1 VEAGEETALDSPD
14 VTPRSRF
21 HVVLAFLLVVLPALL
36 QAPGGEAQDVRES
49 YQRAVSLHQAGDL
62 EAAVA
67 AYGEVLGLEPGN
79 PAAQSNL
86 GAALA
91 ALGRY
96 EEAIAA
102 YQAALSRVSNP
113 GIRYNLALAYYKSGD
128 VTGAAEELE
137 VLREATPQELRTT
150 LLLADCRFRLGQLDQ
165 VEELL
170 RPVAVAN
177 PDNRA
182 VLYLLSMALARN
194 GRVEESQPLVDRLL
208 ERGDSAETHFVLGS
222 VAFSAGNMPEAL
234 QQLSRALELNPKLP
248 SLRSYYGRALLFTG
262 DADAALEAFEEGL
275 VDDPNDYDAHYYLA
289 SILATRGRV
298 EEARP
303 HAERARQLRP
313 QSGEVQSLLVSLDN
327 PEGLD
332 AGGDAS
338 PLLGR
343 PLPDVGLLRADGTSL
358 RLSSLRG
365 RPLLLVFGSLSCPL
379 FRASAPDLNALH
391 ERYGDRVDFRM
402 VYLREAHP
410 AEESW
415 ESTINRREGVSLP
428 AARTEA
434 ERAEHAATCRERL
447 DIPYDIALDTMAGT
461 AEELFQAFPS
471 RAFVVDRAGQVTFSM
486 ALGEQSRPEALEK
499 ALALVAR

>member
-1 VEAGEETALDSPD
+1 MIRIRIPVLL
-14 VTPRSRF
+14 
-21 HVVLAFLLVVLPALL
+21 VLAPLALL
-36 QAPGGEAQDVRES
+36 PEPARAAQDVREP
-49 YQRAVSLHQAGDL
+49 YQRAVSLHRAGDL

-67 AYGEVLGLEPGN
+67 AYREVLAIDGDN
-79 PAAQSNL
+79 AAARSNL

-102 YQAALSRVSNP
+102 YRAALQGVPNP

-128 VTGAAEELE
+128 VTRAAEELE
-137 VLREATPQELRTT
+137 VLHEATPEELRTT
-150 LLLADCRFRLGQLDQ
+150 LLLADCRFRLGQLDD
-165 VEELL
+165 VEALL
-170 RPVAVAN
+170 RPVAVAS

-182 VLYLLSMALARN
+182 VLYLLSMALAQN
-194 GRVEESQPLVDRLL
+194 GKVEESQPLVDRLL

-234 QQLSRALELNPKLP
+234 QQLSRALELNPTLP

-262 DADAALEAFEEGL
+262 DADAAREAFEQSL
-275 VDDPNDYDAHYYLA
+275 ADDPNDYDAHYYLA
-289 SILATRGRV
+289 SILATRGV
-298 EEARP
+298 AEEARL
-303 HAERARQLRP
+303 HGERARQLRP
-313 QSGEVQSLLVSLDN
+313 QSEEVRSLLASLDD
-327 PEGLD
+327 PGGLE

-343 PLPDVGLLRADGTSL
+343 PMPDVGLLRLDGTPY

-379 FRASAPDLNALH
+379 FRASAPDLNALY
-391 ERYGDRVDFRM
+391 ERYGDRVAFRM
-402 VYLREAHP
+402 VYIREAHP
-410 AEESW
+410 AGESW

-428 AARTEA
+428 AARTEE
-434 ERAEHAATCRERL
+434 ERAEHAATCRGRL

-471 RAFVVDRAGQVTFSM
+471 RAFVVDREGQVTFSM
-486 ALGEQSRPEALEK
+486 ALGEQSRPDALEK
-499 ALALVAR
+499 ALTLVAR